1 MTDLLRIGSSAMR
14 AAYAQLQTTGQN
26 IANAATPGYVRR
38 EVMLEEQGDMGA
50 EGYVGRGVSA
60 SGVRRAYDE
69 FLTRES
75 ISNRSTTAQDSARG
89 DALSRLDR
97 LFADPQ
103 TGLGAA
109 FDDVVGSFA
118 DLTTR
123 PRDPATRSAA
133 LQRIELFAQ
142 RATQLDAR
150 ILELRDGAQARMGS
164 EVAKAND
171 ALRSLAEV
179 NRKIQDVRGSQ
190 GAPNALLDERDR
202 LLGELNT
209 VLRANATI
217 GQDGRATVYSQRG
230 EALVIGTSAVRLTL
244 GSTDLDPTQLGV
256 TVVRPNG
263 TQVALQSTELGGSLS
278 GLMRFATQDIDAA
291 RNRLGRLGAS
301 VAAQINEVQARG
313 IDAEGRAGAPL
324 LAIGEPRVTG
334 AASNAGS
341 AQFNVLVAD
350 ATQLQASDYE
360 LAFDGAQYTLTRLSD
375 GEQRTFGSFPQDVD
389 GLTLAPNGGVPT
401 AGDRFLVRS
410 ASSFA
415 AGLRA
420 LQSNPARI
428 ATALPM
434 ASEPGATN
442 RGDLR
447 AESIEVTSYG
457 GPGTPPVTF
466 TFTSPNTFDI
476 SGGGTGNPVGLP
488 YTPGMQLSYNGWTV
502 TLQGTP
508 AAGDTLRVAA
518 TPDPAADNRNARALQ
533 GIGDARFV
541 GGASVIDRYA
551 ELVGEVGSRA
561 RSAQASADMSLRLY
575 EEAERARNEMSGVN
589 LDEEAARMLQYQ
601 QAYQAAAK
609 VIATANEMFRSLLEA
624 A

>member
-50 EGYVGRGVSA
+50 DGYVGRGVNA

-75 ISNRSTTAQDSARG
+75 ISNRSTSAQDTARG
-89 DALSRLDR
+89 DALGRLDR
-97 LFADPQ
+97 LFSDPQ

-133 LQRIELFAQ
+133 LQRIEQFAQ
-142 RATQLDAR
+142 RAVQLDAR
-150 ILELRDGAQARMGS
+150 ITELRDGAQARMGS

-171 ALRSLAEV
+171 ALRALAEV
-179 NRKIQDVRGSQ
+179 NRKIQDTRGSQ

-202 LLGELNT
+202 LLGDLNS

-244 GSTDLDPTQLGV
+244 SSSDLDPTQLGV

-263 TQVALQSTELGGSLS
+263 TQVALQSTELGGSLA
-278 GLMRFATQDIDAA
+278 GLMRFATQDVDAA
-291 RNRLGRLGAS
+291 RTRLGRLTAS
-301 VAAQINEVQARG
+301 VASEINAVQSRG
-313 IDAEGRAGAPL
+313 IDADGRAGAPL
-324 LAIGEPRVTG
+324 LALGEPRVTG
-334 AASNAGS
+334 ATTNTGN
-341 AQFNVLVAD
+341 AQFNALVAD
-350 ATQLQASDYE
+350 ARQLQASDYE
-360 LAFDGAQYTLTRLSD
+360 IAYDGVEYTLTRLSD
-375 GEQRTFGSFPQDVD
+375 GDRRNFSAFPVDVD
-389 GLTLAPNGGVPT
+389 GLTLTPNGGT
-401 AGDRFLVRS
+401 AAAGDRYLVRS

-420 LQSNPARI
+420 LQSNPSRI

-434 ASEPGATN
+434 ASEPGPTN

-447 AESIEVTSYG
+447 VESLEVSSYG

-466 TFTSPNTFDI
+466 TFTSPTTFDI
-476 SGGGTGNPVGLP
+476 VGGGTGNPAGLP
-488 YTPGMQLSYNGWTV
+488 YTPGMQLSYNGWTI

-508 AAGDTLRVAA
+508 AAGDTLRVSP
-518 TPDPAADNRNARALQ
+518 TQDPSSDNRNARALQ
-533 GIGDARFV
+533 AIGDARFV

-551 ELVGEVGSRA
+551 ELVGEVGSRT
-561 RSAQASADMSLRLY
+561 RSAVSSADMSQRLF
-575 EEAERARNEMSGVN
+575 EEAERARNAMSGVN

-609 VIATANEMFRSLLEA
+609 VIATANEMFVHTGSER
-624 A
+624 

>member
-38 EVMLEEQGDMGA
+38 EVILEEQGDMGA
-50 EGYVGRGVSA
+50 DGYVGRGVNA

-75 ISNRSTTAQDSARG
+75 ISNRSVSAQDTARG
-89 DALSRLDR
+89 DALARLDR

-109 FDDVVGSFA
+109 FDDVVGGFA

-123 PRDPATRSAA
+123 PRDPATRSAV
-133 LQRIELFAQ
+133 LQRLEQFAQ
-142 RATQLDAR
+142 RAGQLDTR
-150 ILELRDGAQARMGS
+150 ITELRDGAQARMGS
-164 EVAKAND
+164 EIGRAND
-171 ALRSLAEV
+171 ALRSLAEI
-179 NRKIQDVRGSQ
+179 NRKIQDGRGAQAAS
-190 GAPNALLDERDR
+190 NALLDERDR

-230 EALVIGTSAVRLTL
+230 EALVTGTSVVRLTL
-244 GSTDLDPTQLGV
+244 GPTDLDPTQLGV
-256 TVVRPNG
+256 TVVRGNG
-263 TQVALQSTELGGSLS
+263 TQVALQSSELGGSLS
-278 GLMRFATQDIDAA
+278 GLMRFATQDVDAA
-291 RNRLGRLGAS
+291 RMRLGRLSAA
-301 VAAQINEVQARG
+301 VAAEVNAVQSRG
-313 IDAEGRAGAPL
+313 VDADGRVGEPL

-334 AASNAGS
+334 ATANTGAG
-341 AQFNVLVAD
+341 QFNVQIAD
-350 ATQLQASDYE
+350 ARLLQASDYE
-360 LAFDGAQYTLTRLSD
+360 LGFDGAQYTLTRLSD
-375 GEQRTFGSFPQDVD
+375 GERRQFSSFPQDVD
-389 GLTLAPNGGVPT
+389 GLTLTPNGGTPA
-401 AGDRFLVRS
+401 AGDRYLVRS

-415 AGLRA
+415 AGVRL

-434 ASEPGATN
+434 ASEPGPTN
-442 RGDLR
+442 RGDVRVGAL
-447 AESIEVTSYG
+447 EVSSYG
-457 GPGTPPVTF
+457 GSGTPPVTL
-466 TFTSPNTFDI
+466 TFTSAGTFDV

-488 YTPGMQLSYNGWTV
+488 YTPGMQLSYNGWTI
-502 TLQGTP
+502 TLQGSPMT
-508 AAGDTLRVAA
+508 GDTIRVAP
-518 TPDPAADNRNARALQ
+518 TQDPAADNRNARLLQ
-533 GIGDARFV
+533 AIGDASFV
-541 GGASVIDRYA
+541 DGATAIDRYA
-551 ELVGEVGSRA
+551 ELVGEVGSRT
-561 RSAQASADMSLRLY
+561 RSAQSSADMSLRLY
-575 EEAERARNEMSGVN
+575 EDAERARNEMSGVN